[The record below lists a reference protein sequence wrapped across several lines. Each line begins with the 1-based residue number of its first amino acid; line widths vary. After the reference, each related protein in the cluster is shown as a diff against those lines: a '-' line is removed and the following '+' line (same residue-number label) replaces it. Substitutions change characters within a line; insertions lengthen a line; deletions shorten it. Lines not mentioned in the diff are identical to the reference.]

1 MKSVIGLFEQRSQA
15 EAAANAIRKVG
26 VIEDRIKI
34 LDNASPADDLVE
46 PSPREVTMKWVRNF
60 GLLGLGIFA
69 IFGLFS
75 AIFAMTVTDAPASVA
90 IALFLVFLVVGLFC
104 GVFLGWV
111 KGRSDA
117 GQEIQLFREAFEQGS
132 VILSV
137 QTEKYAKD
145 AARIMER
152 EHAEAVYV
160 SKQANPMELMPAA
173 EPTSATVH

>member
-34 LDNASPADDLVE
+34 LDNTSPVDDLVE
-46 PSPREVTMKWVRNF
+46 PSPRQTTMKWVRNF

-69 IFGLFS
+69 LFGFLS
-75 AIFAMTVTDAPASVA
+75 AILAMTVTGAPASVA
-90 IALFLVFLVVGLFC
+90 IALFVVFLVVGLFC

-117 GQEIQLFREAFEQGS
+117 GQELQLFREAFEQGS
-132 VILSV
+132 VILAIE
-137 QTEKYAKD
+137 TEKYAKE
-145 AARIMER
+145 AAKIMER
-152 EHAEAVYV
+152 EHAEAVYI
-160 SKQANPMELMPAA
+160 SKQANPMQLGPEVETAA
-173 EPTSATVH
+173 AAAH